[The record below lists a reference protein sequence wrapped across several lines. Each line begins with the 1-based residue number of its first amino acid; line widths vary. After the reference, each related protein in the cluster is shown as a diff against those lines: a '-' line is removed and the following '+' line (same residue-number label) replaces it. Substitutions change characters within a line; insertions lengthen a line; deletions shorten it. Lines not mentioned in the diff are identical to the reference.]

1 MLSRLLE
8 IQEGLRL
15 HIPDVELIS
24 PEEIRAIEY
33 LWMYDGGTVGVL
45 DDSSKFEERDD
56 LEKLLGRLIAI
67 EDDMSDL
74 SKRVGVYKK
83 LEAVIQEYTMN
94 QMVSGNDGGN
104 R

>member
-1 MLSRLLE
+1 M
-8 IQEGLRL
+8 
-15 HIPDVELIS
+15 
-24 PEEIRAIEY
+24 
-33 LWMYDGGTVGVL
+33 
-45 DDSSKFEERDD
+45 
-56 LEKLLGRLIAI
+56 EKLLGRLIAI